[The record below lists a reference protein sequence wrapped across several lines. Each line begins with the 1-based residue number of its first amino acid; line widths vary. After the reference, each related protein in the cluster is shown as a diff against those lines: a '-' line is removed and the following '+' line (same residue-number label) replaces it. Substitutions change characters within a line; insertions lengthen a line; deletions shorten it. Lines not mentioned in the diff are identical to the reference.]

1 MEGAPH
7 TVKRNL
13 CVFGVPPA
21 PVYKGGRER
30 GRPLEASQVYGV
42 LLPSGV
48 GFPLSL
54 VGVGEKEGGD
64 TTRETLIH
72 KGIAVA
78 LVKTR
83 RYCYLLVA
91 LVTKARYNHC
101 CSSSAS
107 ARKSAT
113 TIIPL
118 LVPVG

>member
-1 MEGAPH
+1 MPTYPRRLKAEAFDNVVDVVKLLLVPTDQAPNVRH
-7 TVKRNL
+7 LQVLDTFNSMTI
-13 CVFGVPPA
+13 
-21 PVYKGGRER
+21 
-30 GRPLEASQVYGV
+30 LE
-42 LLPSGV
+42 LLIQQS
-48 GFPLSL
+48 
-54 VGVGEKEGGD
+54 VGEVDD
-64 TTRETLIH
+64 TTTENLIH
-72 KGIAVA
+72 RGITVA

-113 TIIPL
+113 TILPS